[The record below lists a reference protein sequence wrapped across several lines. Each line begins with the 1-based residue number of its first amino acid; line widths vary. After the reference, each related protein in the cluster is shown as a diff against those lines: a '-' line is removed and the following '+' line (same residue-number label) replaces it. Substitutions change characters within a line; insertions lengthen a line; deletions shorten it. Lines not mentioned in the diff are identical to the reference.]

1 MERKLSIPTN
11 LEFQRLKVAKKEQ
24 ITKNVFS
31 LEFEIPMEF
40 SAKFRFLAGQYVTL
54 KFLHN
59 GKMVTNDYSMT
70 NAPNE
75 CKISLG
81 IKINDQKS
89 AAFSLFKNTEV
100 GDFLEVSTPRGRFT
114 INEKP
119 HEFRTI
125 VAVASGIG
133 ITPILSHL
141 KHILNTEPRTRLFLF
156 YGNKSR
162 EETAFKK
169 ELDLL
174 SAGNKERFDIHYF
187 YSREKVGNPFLEGR
201 LDGKKMTL
209 IINQIMMLDPTDE
222 ESTLWDAV
230 DEVLICGKGE
240 MIKSIANTC
249 YEHGIRKQNIHFELF
264 EAYNE
269 DIYPIEKEFPLVE
282 DINVEFITQ
291 NISYKTILK
300 NNKEKLLP
308 QLLEQGFEVPYSCKS
323 GICGIC
329 ECLLENGDVELLENE
344 YLTEHEKEKGHIL
357 ACMSIVLS
365 DNLKIN
371 FDKI

>member
-75 CKISLG
+75 RKISLG

-125 VAVASGIG
+125 VAVVSGIG

-141 KHILNTEPRTRLFLF
+141 KQILNTEPRTRLFLF

-269 DIYPIEKEFPLVE
+269 DIYPMEKEFPLVE

>member
-75 CKISLG
+75 RKISLG

-269 DIYPIEKEFPLVE
+269 DIYPMEKEFPLVE

>member
-81 IKINDQKS
+81 IKLNDQKS

-169 ELDLL
+169 ELDIL

-269 DIYPIEKEFPLVE
+269 DIYPMEKEFPLVE

>member
-75 CKISLG
+75 RKISLG

-291 NISYKTILK
+291 NNSYKTILK

>member
-75 CKISLG
+75 RKISLG

-125 VAVASGIG
+125 VAVVSGIG

-141 KHILNTEPRTRLFLF
+141 KQILNTEPRTRLFLF

-269 DIYPIEKEFPLVE
+269 DIYPMEKEFPLVE

-291 NISYKTILK
+291 NISYKTNLK

>member
-75 CKISLG
+75 RKISLG

-169 ELDLL
+169 ELDIL

-269 DIYPIEKEFPLVE
+269 DIYPMEKEFPLVE